1 MSVARQ
7 PGEPSWADVNRDVIR
22 TVGMPGNAYFGWMCL
37 IGLTLGCGVLAW
49 TWQIWSGMGE
59 AGKRTPQMWALY
71 ITTFV
76 FWIGIGHA
84 GTLISAV
91 LYLFR
96 AKWRTSIY
104 RGAEAMTVFAVMT
117 AGLFPLIHA
126 GRMWFAYWLTP
137 YPNQRYLWPN
147 FKSPLVWDVFAISTY
162 LTISV
167 VFFLVCLFSVI
178 AFFFLFYDWVKN

>member
-1 MSVARQ
+1 MSVASP
-7 PGEPSWADVNRDVIR
+7 PGQPSWSAVNRQVIR
-22 TVGMPGNAYFGWMCL
+22 TVGMPGNTYFAWMCFV
-37 IGLTLGCGVLAW
+37 GLVLGCGVLAW
-49 TWQIWSGMGE
+49 AWQIWTGMGA
-59 AGKRTPQMWALY
+59 AGKRTPQMWAMY

-104 RGAEAMTVFAVMT
+104 RGAEAMTVFAVMR

-126 GRMWFAYWLTP
+126 GRMWFPYCLLT
-137 YPNQRYLWPN
+137 YPNQRYLWPH
-147 FKSPLVWDVFAISTY
+147 FTSPLVWDVFAIST
-162 LTISV
+162 
-167 VFFLVCLFSVI
+167 
-178 AFFFLFYDWVKN
+178 